1 MIDFCHKHHYNKNK
15 MIGGIFKMEENEKF
29 SAQAEQ
35 LKNETKDTVNQVKD
49 TIKNVDFKK
58 DTEETKGF
66 LKEMFV
72 NPFGSIKKIASGE
85 ENFLK
90 KAFMIMIVFI
100 LAKVVCKII
109 SLIKYGKYAGLGD
122 NILGLVASFLN
133 PIFYIV
139 VPAVVILMINKLN
152 KKSLTTIISTLIA
165 TQIPI
170 VINSVIDIVEGLIS
184 GITII
189 SSPISTALSAISV
202 VFMYFGMRNLF
213 EEEKETFVKKFVV
226 IEVIS
231 SFVLVILARIGIY

>member
-1 MIDFCHKHHYNKNK
+1 
-15 MIGGIFKMEENEKF
+15 MEENEKF

-72 NPFGSIKKIASGE
+72 NPFESIKKIASGE

-90 KAFMIMIVFI
+90 KAFMIMTVFI

-133 PIFYIV
+133 PIFYVV
-139 VPAVVILMINKLN
+139 VPAVVILMINKTN

-170 VINSVIDIVEGLIS
+170 VINSVTDIVEGLIS

>member
-1 MIDFCHKHHYNKNK
+1 
-15 MIGGIFKMEENEKF
+15 MEENEKF

-85 ENFLK
+85 ENFFK

-189 SSPISTALSAISV
+189 SSPISTGLSAISV

-226 IEVIS
+226 IEIIS